1 MVSRVRDGRH
11 AVVVGGGI
19 AGLSA
24 AWSLTK
30 AGWQVAV
37 YEADD
42 RWGGKVTSS
51 SFGGLTGIDAGADA
65 FLARVPDARALA
77 VELGMGDE
85 LVAPATG
92 SALVVRRG
100 QLHPIPDGL
109 VLGVPAGLGGLARSR
124 LISWPGKLRAAAD
137 LVLPRRDHGDSL
149 GQLISGRFGREVAEY
164 LVDPL
169 VGSINAGTIDEL
181 SLDASTP
188 QIAPVAQ
195 RSRSLL
201 LGLRRGTKSA
211 PGDPVFLTPRGGMA
225 SMVDRLVGA
234 LTESGATM
242 HLGRPVT
249 SLAPGADGRWIVD
262 GEVVDGVVLAAPAGP
277 SAALVRSH
285 APAVADQLAEI
296 AYAGV
301 VMVTA
306 LVPRSELAAIG
317 AMSGYL
323 VPKPEQGQATAVSFS
338 SRKWPHWLAPDH
350 EVLRIS
356 LGHAGNARPMAM
368 ADDEIRET
376 VSREVGGHLGLR
388 RAMEVAEFRIT
399 RWENAFPQYRPGH
412 PGRVRSIDRELE
424 LTMPGVVLAGAA
436 YRGIGIP
443 ACIRD
448 GARAAHLLSER
459 VGNAPE

>member
-1 MVSRVRDGRH
+1 MADGPRR

-19 AGLSA
+19 AGLST

-30 AGWQVAV
+30 SGWQVAV

-42 RWGGKVTSS
+42 RWGGKITSS
-51 SFGGLTGIDAGADA
+51 TFGGLGGIDAGADA
-65 FLARVPDARALA
+65 FLARVPEARALA
-77 VELGMGDE
+77 VELGMGDD

-100 QLHPIPDGL
+100 RLHPIPDGL

-137 LVLPRRDHGDSL
+137 VVLPRRDHGDSL
-149 GQLISGRFGREVAEY
+149 GRLIAGRFGREIADY

-188 QIAPVAQ
+188 QIAPVAV

-201 LGLRRGTKSA
+201 LGLRQGTKSA
-211 PGDPVFLTPRGGMA
+211 PSGPVFLTPRGGMA
-225 SMVDRLVGA
+225 SLVDRLVAALVGA
-234 LTESGATM
+234 GVTM
-242 HLGRPVT
+242 HLGRPIT
-249 SLAPGADGRWIVD
+249 SVQAAADGRWIVD
-262 GEVVDGVVLAAPAGP
+262 GETIDGLVVAAPAGP
-277 SAALVRSH
+277 AAELIRPH
-285 APAVADQLAEI
+285 APVAADQLAEI

-306 LVPRSELAAIG
+306 LVPRSELRAIG

-323 VPKPEQGQATAVSFS
+323 VPKPEQGQVTAVSFS
-338 SRKWPHWLAPDH
+338 SRKWPHWLAADH

-356 LGHAGNARPMAM
+356 LGHTGNARPMTM
-368 ADDEIRET
+368 VDDEIRDT
-376 VSREVGGHLGLR
+376 VSREVGGHLGLKR
-388 RAMEVAEFRIT
+388 SLKVAEFRIT

-412 PGRVRSIDRELE
+412 PGRVLSFDRQLE

-448 GARAAHLLSER
+448 GVRAAHLLSER